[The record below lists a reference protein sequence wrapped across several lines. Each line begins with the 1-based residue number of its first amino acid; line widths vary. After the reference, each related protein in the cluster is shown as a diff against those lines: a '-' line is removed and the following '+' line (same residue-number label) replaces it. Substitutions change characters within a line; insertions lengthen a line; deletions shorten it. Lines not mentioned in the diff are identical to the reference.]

1 MELKLA
7 WATFPTH
14 VAALAAGRTVV
25 GLGPYVPFAA
35 ASFAPGSLFWLVP
48 ADPDTELREHYRPA
62 YHAFF
67 HQARPMPASALPGP
81 PPKRLEVCARV
92 HAVLARLSPQDSA
105 AFEALDRLGDE
116 IPWTADRLR
125 ELAQVYGVI
134 TLFALEVARAST
146 RHTVLRRVPV
156 TSQLGV
162 RPLDPGALHPVLS
175 PETLARRVAAIRAV
189 LAGPAARPHERLL
202 RAQPVLGDHVGP
214 ASLRRTPDSPAARP
228 RPGEAR
234 RAEPGQMHQRWP
246 AGLASQPGG
255 APAPAS
261 GDAASN
267 TAAGPAGNGA
277 AHAAGGLEA
286 LKLRIATDVLLPAEW
301 SVELQEFCDLALE
314 SPRHAVAACRRLLQH
329 VIAAAHAVHCRG
341 RSAVGFQARAD
352 DLRNAGCISD
362 LSRRWLLALWDI
374 GTAAL
379 HEDVRGWNEQ
389 DTEAMVLG
397 TWRVL
402 SAERRSLAVQPH
414 QALAPDA
421 AQRNG
426 KQETTDTAPGRPTF
440 QAED

>member
-48 ADPDTELREHYRPA
+48 SDPDTELREHYRPA
-62 YHAFF
+62 YQSFF
-67 HQARPMPASALPGP
+67 DQAHMVCGTALPGP
-81 PPKRLEVCARV
+81 LPKRLEVCARV
-92 HAVLARLSPQDSA
+92 HAVLARLSPQDGA

-116 IPWTADRLR
+116 IPWTAERLR
-125 ELAQVYGVI
+125 ELAHGYGAI
-134 TLFALEVARAST
+134 TLFVLEVARASMT
-146 RHTVLRRVPV
+146 HTLLRRVPV

-162 RPLDPGALHPVLS
+162 RPLDPGALHPVLP
-175 PETLARRVAAIRAV
+175 PEALARRVAAIRAV
-189 LAGPAARPHERLL
+189 LAGPAGRLHAQAVQPGPGDHPAPARAGRAPAGPSARPAELRLAERE
-202 RAQPVLGDHVGP
+202 
-214 ASLRRTPDSPAARP
+214 RTP
-228 RPGEAR
+228 
-234 RAEPGQMHQRWP
+234 QRWP
-246 AGLASQPGG
+246 AGAASKPQGT
-255 APAPAS
+255 PAPVP
-261 GDAASN
+261 GDATSG
-267 TAAGPAGNGA
+267 TAGNGT

-286 LKLRIATDVLLPAEW
+286 LKQRIAADVLLPAEW
-301 SVELQEFCDLALE
+301 SAELQEFCDLALE

-379 HEDVRGWNEQ
+379 HEEVRGWGEQ
-389 DTEAMVLG
+389 DTEAVVLG

-402 SAERRSLAVQPH
+402 SAERQSLAVQPH
-414 QALAPDA
+414 QALAADTVR
-421 AQRNG
+421 RNG
-426 KQETTDTAPGRPTF
+426 KQHATDTPPDRSPF
-440 QAED
+440 QAAD